1 MDISKMTLEE
11 IQAYVAEL
19 EAKVSGVE
27 FRRSKA
33 LDRIAIMF
41 STITRAIATNDVEK
55 IDMEVIND
63 IQYEEHPS
71 GSLRHSDAPH
81 WRHFKISLFY

>member
-19 EAKVSGVE
+19 EAKVSGIE

-33 LDRIAIMF
+33 INRVALMF
-41 STITRAIATNDVEK
+41 NSINRAIVENDVEK

-63 IQYEEHPS
+63 IQYEDSPS
-71 GSLRHSDAPH
+71 GGVRHSDAPH
-81 WRHFKISLFY
+81 WRHFKVSLFY